1 MHSSGSASIFGR
13 EIPAEN
19 NALFRGCV
27 KKALE
32 DPLPVSR
39 LAAFPEM
46 TLNDQR
52 DLLFQC
58 KQRVPLLYLY
68 TSFLFFFFSF
78 LTPCCVG
85 VTAGI

>member
-68 TSFLFFFFSF
+68 TSFFFFFF
-78 LTPCCVG
+78 FFF
-85 VTAGI
+85 